1 MRQLKIT
8 KSITNRESASL
19 DKYLQE
25 IGREE
30 LVSPEEEVELAQ
42 RIRKGDQEALE
53 KLTRANLRFV
63 VSVAKQYQN
72 QGLSLPD
79 LINEGNLGLI
89 KAAEKF
95 DETRG
100 FKFISYAV
108 WWIRQSIL
116 QALAEQSRIVR
127 LPLNQVGS
135 LNKINKALGKFEQ
148 ENERQPS
155 ADELAEMIDIP
166 KDKINDTLRVS
177 GRHVSVDAP
186 FVEGEDNSLLDVLPN
201 DDSPSADRGLTNESL
216 STDIERAL
224 QILTGRER
232 EIIKSFF
239 GIGCQEMTLEEIG
252 ERLDLTARECARSR
266 RRLYANSRSRPQAN
280 FSRHIWADECREFHS
295 REGLRGHQGCLRG
308 RCDAGDAPGPA
319 DTQGVRG

>member
-25 IGREE
+25 IGKEE
-30 LVSPEEEVELAQ
+30 LISVEEEVELAQ
-42 RIRKGDQEALE
+42 RIKKGDQEALE
-53 KLTRANLRFV
+53 KLTKANLRFV

-135 LNKINKALGKFEQ
+135 LNKINKAFARFEQ
-148 ENERQPS
+148 EHERTPS
-155 ADELAEMIDIP
+155 AEELAQELELP
-166 KDKINDTLRVS
+166 KEKVTDTLRVA
-177 GRHVSVDAP
+177 GRHISVDAP
-186 FVEGEDNSLLDVLPN
+186 FADGEDNSLLDVLVN
-201 DDSPSADRGLTNESL
+201 TDSPNADRGLINESL
-216 STDIERAL
+216 ATEVERAL
-224 QILTGRER
+224 ETLAERER
-232 EIIKSFF
+232 DIIRYFF
-239 GIGCQEMTLEEIG
+239 GIGCSEMTLEEIG
-252 ERLDLTARECARSR
+252 EKFDLTRERVRQIKEKAIRKLRQSARS
-266 RRLYANSRSRPQAN
+266 
-280 FSRHIWADECREFHS
+280 
-295 REGLRGHQGCLRG
+295 
-308 RCDAGDAPGPA
+308 
-319 DTQGVRG
+319 GVLKSYLG

>member
-25 IGREE
+25 IGKED
-30 LVSPEEEVELAQ
+30 LITVEEEVELAQ
-42 RIRKGDQEALE
+42 RIRKGDQRALE

-135 LNKINKALGKFEQ
+135 LNKINKAFSRFEQ
-148 ENERQPS
+148 EHERRPS
-155 ADELAEMIDIP
+155 PEELAETLDLP
-166 KDKINDTLRVS
+166 AEKVSVTLRVS
-177 GRHVSVDAP
+177 GRHISVDAP
-186 FVEGEDNSLLDVLPN
+186 FVEGEDNSLLDVLVN
-201 DDSPSADRGLTNESL
+201 DDSPVADKTLINESL
-216 STDIERAL
+216 STEVERAL
-224 QILTGRER
+224 ATLTERER
-232 EIIKSFF
+232 DIIRLFF
-239 GIGCQEMTLEEIG
+239 GINCQEMTLEEIG
-252 ERLDLTARECARSR
+252 EKFGLTRERVRQIKEKAI
-266 RRLYANSRSRPQAN
+266 RRLRHSSRSKLLKTYL
-280 FSRHIWADECREFHS
+280 
-295 REGLRGHQGCLRG
+295 G
-308 RCDAGDAPGPA
+308 
-319 DTQGVRG
+319 

>member
-25 IGREE
+25 IGKEE
-30 LVSPEEEVELAQ
+30 LITVEEEVELAQ

-53 KLTRANLRFV
+53 KLTKANLRFV

-135 LNKINKALGKFEQ
+135 LNKINKAFGRFEQ
-148 ENERQPS
+148 ENERTPS
-155 ADELAEMIDIP
+155 PEELADILNLP
-166 KDKINDTLRVS
+166 KEKVSDTLRVS

-186 FVEGEDNSLLDVLPN
+186 FADGEDNNLLDVLVN
-201 DDSPSADRGLTNESL
+201 ADSPNADRGLINESL
-216 STDIERAL
+216 ATEVDRAL
-224 QILTGRER
+224 DTLTDREKD
-232 EIIKSFF
+232 IIKYFF
-239 GIGCQEMTLEEIG
+239 GIGCSEMTLEEIG
-252 ERLDLTARECARSR
+252 EKFGLTRERVRQIKEKAI
-266 RRLYANSRSRPQAN
+266 RRLRHSSRSKLLK
-280 FSRHIWADECREFHS
+280 SYL
-295 REGLRGHQGCLRG
+295 G
-308 RCDAGDAPGPA
+308 
-319 DTQGVRG
+319 

>member
-25 IGREE
+25 IGKEE
-30 LVSPEEEVELAQ
+30 LISVEEEVELAQ

-53 KLTRANLRFV
+53 RLTKANLRFV

-135 LNKINKALGKFEQ
+135 LNKINKAFARFEQ
-148 ENERQPS
+148 EHERTPS
-155 ADELAEMIDIP
+155 AEELATELELP
-166 KDKINDTLRVS
+166 KEKVTDTLRVA
-177 GRHVSVDAP
+177 GRHISVDAP
-186 FVEGEDNSLLDVLPN
+186 FADGEDNSLLDVLVN
-201 DDSPSADRGLTNESL
+201 TDSPNADRGLINESL
-216 STDIERAL
+216 ATEVERAL
-224 QILTGRER
+224 EILTDREQA
-232 EIIKSFF
+232 IIRYFF
-239 GIGCQEMTLEEIG
+239 GIGTSEMTLEEIG
-252 ERLDLTARECARSR
+252 EKFDLTRERVRQIKEKAIRKLRQS
-266 RRLYANSRSRPQAN
+266 SRSIPLKS
-280 FSRHIWADECREFHS
+280 FL
-295 REGLRGHQGCLRG
+295 G
-308 RCDAGDAPGPA
+308 
-319 DTQGVRG
+319 